1 MSTSLFNRTVKTNIV
16 LYKSDGEGRDAYI
29 IHNNGGFWKEETS
42 PINTREISYKKYNNI
57 FRSLNRI
64 PPICSYHND
73 GTGRD
78 KYVSV
83 NNGGLSKNYFNMSNY
98 FKNILRKNDEIKTE
112 EKTCLFKF
120 KLTKGEKVYLKKIN
134 KIQKDLINRL
144 YNNIKIH
151 KINIRNKILFKDK
164 IHFDASFTK
173 NSNNYYESNLDNKN
187 KGLFKSTSQ
196 IFKNKKLTP
205 IKNYKNS
212 PENLKI
218 NSSNS
223 MKNMFRKKI
232 NFIQNKNRSNS
243 FFKNKYIFNV
253 SNSIKYPNVKCS
265 FDEIKD
271 IN

>member
-112 EKTCLFKF
+112 EKTCL
-120 KLTKGEKVYLKKIN
+120 
-134 KIQKDLINRL
+134 
-144 YNNIKIH
+144 
-151 KINIRNKILFKDK
+151 
-164 IHFDASFTK
+164 
-173 NSNNYYESNLDNKN
+173 
-187 KGLFKSTSQ
+187 
-196 IFKNKKLTP
+196 
-205 IKNYKNS
+205 
-212 PENLKI
+212 
-218 NSSNS
+218 
-223 MKNMFRKKI
+223 
-232 NFIQNKNRSNS
+232 
-243 FFKNKYIFNV
+243 
-253 SNSIKYPNVKCS
+253 
-265 FDEIKD
+265 
-271 IN
+271 